1 MKKWLAA
8 ALCTAA
14 AMSASSALAANINFV
29 TAGTSSTFYPISAT
43 VCQLWNDSIE
53 GMRATAT
60 PSGGGIDNLNQ
71 ALDGEAQIG
80 IANANLVYQAQ
91 QGTDSFEGYAN
102 ENLRIFAGLYYN
114 PNQVVVTRDS
124 GIETLEDLVGK
135 HISVGAAGSTTVD
148 EATVHLALLGKTLDD
163 LKAEYMGTSESADA
177 ISNKQLDG
185 VWVMAGTPNA
195 AVTQIMTTTDAKILP
210 IPAETV
216 EALKENYPW
225 YANYT
230 IPAGT
235 YAGQDEDV
243 PTSAVKLTLF
253 VTADVDEETV
263 YQMTK
268 TCYDGITDAGPAVI
282 LMVGIGIL
290 FLAVTN
296 ASVKEVLN
304 PLLLAIV
311 PTSRMPYIIFF
322 AILAPLALYRGP
334 MNMFGLGSG
343 IAALIIGLGTLNPL
357 AVMAAFLAAER
368 IQCGG
373 DPTNTQN
380 VWTANFCEV
389 DVNTCTKK
397 MLPYLW
403 AVSIVG
409 VILGAMLYF

>member
-124 GIETLEDLVGK
+124 GIETLEDLAGK

-195 AVTQIMTTTDAKILP
+195 AVTQIMTTTDAKILS

-225 YANYT
+225 YASYT

-253 VTADVDEETV
+253 ITADVDEETV

-268 TCYDGITDAGPAVI
+268 AFWENWDMLTETH
-282 LMVGIGIL
+282 
-290 FLAVTN
+290 
-296 ASVKEVLN
+296 
-304 PLLLAIV
+304 
-311 PTSRMPYIIFF
+311 
-322 AILAPLALYRGP
+322 
-334 MNMFGLGSG
+334 
-343 IAALIIGLGTLNPL
+343 AALRKASLEEACTDL
-357 AVMAAFLAAER
+357 AGVPIHEGAARYYRE
-368 IQCGG
+368 
-373 DPTNTQN
+373 
-380 VWTANFCEV
+380 
-389 DVNTCTKK
+389 
-397 MLPYLW
+397 
-403 AVSIVG
+403 VG
-409 VILGAMLYF
+409 VLE